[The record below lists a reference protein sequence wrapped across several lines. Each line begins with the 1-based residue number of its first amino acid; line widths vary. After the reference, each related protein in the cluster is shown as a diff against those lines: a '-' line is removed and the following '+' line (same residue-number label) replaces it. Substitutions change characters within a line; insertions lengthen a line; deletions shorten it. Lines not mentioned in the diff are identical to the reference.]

1 MDYNPSSP
9 AVQQNPYP
17 YYAYLRQHAP
27 VYQIPDV
34 GFWAVSRYQ
43 DVLSILKNPQVFSSA
58 AHSPTMFGESNP
70 FPPGAPAMI
79 GTDPP
84 DHTRLR
90 KLVNRAFTPRR
101 INALEHHMRA
111 VARDL
116 IEQATANE
124 FDLMNDLA
132 DPLPVSVIAGLLGVP
147 PERHRDFKRWADD
160 LVLATN
166 GAAVTPEERTGIRQS
181 IAEWHAHFQAAIA
194 AYRLQPGDNLISD
207 LVRAEE
213 ENQTLTGEE
222 VLSMALLVLLGGAD
236 TTTHLIG
243 NAIEALLNHP
253 QQLAQVRE
261 NLELVS
267 QVVEETLRYDAPV
280 QVISRQATQAVEVAG
295 TAIPAGAMLYLVLGA
310 ANRDERKFADPER
323 FDITRNTDGQID
335 FGFGIH
341 FCLGAQVAR
350 LEAKAALEEL
360 LQRFPRLSR
369 KDGQSARVESPILRG
384 FKTFPLTY
392 NLQ

>member
-1 MDYNPSSP
+1 MEFSP
-9 AVQQNPYP
+9 FSPEVQQNPYP
-17 YYAYLRQHAP
+17 YYGYLRQHVP
-27 VYQIPDV
+27 VYQIPNV
-34 GFWAVSRYQ
+34 GLWAVSRYA

-70 FPPGAPAMI
+70 FALEAPALI

-84 DHTRLR
+84 SHTRLR

-101 INALEHHMRA
+101 IGALERHIRE

-116 IEQATANE
+116 LEQATASE
-124 FDLMNDLA
+124 FDLMRDLA
-132 DPLPVSVIAGLLGVP
+132 DPMPVSIIAELLGVP
-147 PERHRDFKRWADD
+147 PELHRDFNRWVDS

-166 GAAVTPEERTGIRQS
+166 GAAVAPEERAEIRRS
-181 IAEWHAHFQAAIA
+181 VTECRAYFQAAIA
-194 AYRLQPGDNLISD
+194 AARQRPGDNLLSD

-213 ENQTLTGEE
+213 ENQMLTGEE
-222 VLSMALLVLLGGAD
+222 VLSMALIVLLGGAD

-243 NAIEALLNHP
+243 NAVEALLDHP

-261 NLELVS
+261 NPALVP

-280 QVISRQATQAVEVAG
+280 QGIFRQTTQDVAVAG
-295 TAIPAGAMLYLVLGA
+295 TTVPAGSLLYLVLGS
-310 ANRDERKFADPER
+310 ANRDERKFTDPER
-323 FDITRNTDGQID
+323 FDMRRDTDGQID

-350 LEAKAALEEL
+350 LEAKAVLEEI

-369 KDGQSARVESPILRG
+369 KDGHATRVESPILRG
-384 FKTFPLTY
+384 FKTFPLMVG
-392 NLQ
+392 